1 MKGLQ
6 TKLTLLDK
14 EVLYS
19 ELCVRDYKTILKCL
33 LGTSID
39 IPALFLNLNSIL
51 VNITNLT
58 KEQLLEL
65 NIIEYFLLLLKIRT
79 TSIGSIIFATYNGER
94 KINLQIPLIK
104 AIEELEI
111 YLSNYIPINFNVK
124 NLTYKLVL
132 PKVKDFITNSDL
144 TFIENS
150 NTSNF
155 EKLPIKVYKN
165 INKNINLFK
174 ESINS
179 MYFFNPV
186 VDNYT
191 INFSSNLEDYVS
203 LIKILFNENLLS
215 IYDNIFYLSKI
226 CNLSAEYLEN
236 CTYGEFKIFV
246 KKIENLYNNSSQPTD
261 IPASEE
267 PEFEQIDIQSLYGA
281 GVQVSA
287 SEFTP

>member
-1 MKGLQ
+1 VKGLQ